1 MIKTYDLHLRA
12 SYDRKRDQILLN
24 ADRTEH
30 PELQRGGF
38 HVVLKPGTQSEVL
51 LRQQMIAAG
60 VLTLSPEGDVLGVQL
75 EDLLTPEDFKLARL
89 ILESG
94 RNVVFTGLTGTGK
107 TTLLDACLNYINLN
121 TSRTIALLADHPEE
135 QDVNSSMRLHLVSTH
150 EDNDQDFKFRIAK
163 WVTDMAAGSIIAVDD
178 FHVRP
183 YSENWD
189 ALVQAAENKQS
200 LYITTHSSTILT
212 DEAQRAGFAAE
223 FRTEHGEAAGERVHS
238 IHLL

>member
-1 MIKTYDLHLRA
+1 M
-12 SYDRKRDQILLN
+12 
-24 ADRTEH
+24 
-30 PELQRGGF
+30 
-38 HVVLKPGTQSEVL
+38 L

-107 TTLLDACLNYINLN
+107 TTLLDACLNYLNLN

-150 EDNDQDFKFRIAK
+150 EDDDQDFKFRIAK

-183 YSENWD
+183 YSENWNS
-189 ALVQAAENKQS
+189 LVQAAENKQT
-200 LYITTHSSTILT
+200 LYVTAHLSGLVLEET
-212 DEAQRAGFAAE
+212 RKAGFAAE
-223 FRTEHGEAAGERVHS
+223 FRTEHGEAVGERVHS